1 MTQQTY
7 ATKEQLLDK
16 AQSLAGFTLGE
27 LAAQYQS
34 ELPQHLLREKGRIGQ
49 FFEYLLGATSGSLA
63 QPDFLELGIELKT
76 LPIDSS
82 GRPLESTYVSV
93 VPLTELHGL
102 TWHNSVVRH
111 KLMQVLWIPILAERT
126 IPVAQRQ
133 VAMPFIWQ
141 PNTQQE
147 SLLRK
152 DFEDT
157 IETVAMGQIEQ
168 IDARFGEVMQV
179 RPKAANAKALT
190 EAVGPEGEMI
200 KTLPRGFYL
209 RSSFTRQIINNYFA
223 K

>member
-1 MTQQTY
+1 MTHPTY
-7 ATKEQLLDK
+7 STKQELLTK

-27 LAAQYQS
+27 LAERYHS

-63 QPDFLELGIELKT
+63 QPDFVELGVELKT

-93 VPLTELHGL
+93 VPLKDLHGL
-102 TWHNSVVRH
+102 NWHNSVVRH

-126 IPVAQRQ
+126 IPVEQRQ

-141 PNTQQE
+141 PNAQQE

-157 IETVAMGQIEQ
+157 IDTVAMGQIEQ

-190 EAVGPEGEMI
+190 EAIGPEGEMI

-209 RSSFTRQIINNYFA
+209 RPSFTREILTSFFIQ
-223 K
+223 

>member
-7 ATKEQLLDK
+7 ATKQELLDK

-27 LAAQYQS
+27 LAMQYQS

-76 LPIDSS
+76 LPIDSA

-93 VPLTELHGL
+93 VPLKDLHGL
-102 TWHNSVVRH
+102 NWHNSVVRH

-126 IPVAQRQ
+126 IPVEKRQ

-141 PNTQQE
+141 PTSRQE
-147 SLLRK
+147 NLLRK
-152 DFEDT
+152 DFEDA

-168 IDARFGEVMQV
+168 IDARYGEVMQV

-190 EAVGPEGEMI
+190 EAIGPDGEMI

-209 RSSFTRQIINNYFA
+209 RPSFTRQILENNFS
-223 K
+223 

>member
-1 MTQQTY
+1 M
-7 ATKEQLLDK
+7 
-16 AQSLAGFTLGE
+16 
-27 LAAQYQS
+27 
-34 ELPQHLLREKGRIGQ
+34 
-49 FFEYLLGATSGSLA
+49 LGATSGSLA
-63 QPDFLELGIELKT
+63 QPDFLELGVELKT
-76 LPIDSS
+76 LPIDST

-93 VPLTELHGL
+93 VPLKDLHGL

-126 IPVAQRQ
+126 IPVEHRQ

-141 PNTQQE
+141 PNSQQE

-190 EAVGPEGEMI
+190 EAIGPEGEMI

-209 RSSFTRQIINNYFA
+209 RPSFTRQILSNQFV
-223 K
+223 

>member
-1 MTQQTY
+1 MNHQTY
-7 ATKEQLLDK
+7 ATQQELLEK
-16 AQSLAGFTLGE
+16 AQSLSGFTLGE
-27 LAAQYQS
+27 LAEKYQS
-34 ELPQHLLREKGRIGQ
+34 ELPSHLLREKGRIGQ

-63 QPDFLELGIELKT
+63 QPDFVELGVELKT

-93 VPLTELHGL
+93 VPLKDLQGLH
-102 TWHNSVVRH
+102 WHNSVVRH
-111 KLMQVLWIPILAERT
+111 KLLKVLWIPILAERT
-126 IPVAQRQ
+126 IPIEQRQ

-141 PNTQQE
+141 PTAQQE

-157 IETVAMGQIEQ
+157 IETVALGQIEQ

-190 EAVGPEGEMI
+190 EAIGPEGETI

-209 RSSFTRQIINNYFA
+209 RPSFTGEIIINTFD
-223 K
+223 

>member
-1 MTQQTY
+1 MNQQTY
-7 ATKEQLLDK
+7 ATQQELLEK
-16 AQSLAGFTLGE
+16 AQSLSGFTLGE
-27 LAAQYQS
+27 LAEKYQS
-34 ELPQHLLREKGRIGQ
+34 ELPSHLLREKGRIGQ

-63 QPDFLELGIELKT
+63 QPDFVELGVELKT

-93 VPLTELHGL
+93 VPLKDLQGLH
-102 TWHNSVVRH
+102 WHNSVVRH
-111 KLMQVLWIPILAERT
+111 KLLKVLWIPILAERT
-126 IPVAQRQ
+126 IPIVQRQ

-141 PNTQQE
+141 PTAQQE
-147 SLLRK
+147 NLLRK

-157 IETVAMGQIEQ
+157 IETVALGQIEQ

-190 EAVGPEGEMI
+190 EAIGPEGETI

-209 RSSFTRQIINNYFA
+209 RPSFTRHILEASFS
-223 K
+223 

>member
-7 ATKEQLLDK
+7 ATKQELLDK

-27 LAAQYQS
+27 LAAQYRS

-63 QPDFLELGIELKT
+63 QPDFLELGVELKT
-76 LPIDSS
+76 LPIDST

-93 VPLTELHGL
+93 VPLKDLHGL
-102 TWHNSVVRH
+102 NWHNSVVRH

-126 IPVAQRQ
+126 IPVEHRQ

-141 PNTQQE
+141 PTIDQE
-147 SLLRK
+147 KALRK
-152 DFEDT
+152 DFEDV

-190 EAVGPEGEMI
+190 EAIGPEGEMI

-209 RSSFTRQIINNYFA
+209 RPSFTRQIIEEFFVQ
-223 K
+223 

>member
-1 MTQQTY
+1 MNQQTY
-7 ATKEQLLDK
+7 ATQQELLEK
-16 AQSLAGFTLGE
+16 AQSLSGFTLGE
-27 LAAQYQS
+27 LAEKYQS
-34 ELPQHLLREKGRIGQ
+34 ELPSHLLREKGRIGQ

-63 QPDFLELGIELKT
+63 QPDFVELGVELKT
-76 LPIDSS
+76 LPIDSY

-93 VPLTELHGL
+93 VPLKDLQGLH
-102 TWHNSVVRH
+102 WHNSVVRH
-111 KLMQVLWIPILAERT
+111 KLLNVLWIPILAERT
-126 IPVAQRQ
+126 IPVEQRQ

-141 PNTQQE
+141 PTAHQE

-157 IETVAMGQIEQ
+157 IETVALGQIEQ

-190 EAVGPEGEMI
+190 EAIGPEGETI

-209 RSSFTRQIINNYFA
+209 RPSFTRQILDVTFT
-223 K
+223 

>member
-1 MTQQTY
+1 MTQQIY
-7 ATKEQLLDK
+7 ATKQELLDK

-27 LAAQYQS
+27 LAAQSRS

-76 LPIDSS
+76 LPIDSA

-93 VPLTELHGL
+93 VPLKELHGL
-102 TWHNSVVRH
+102 NWHNSVVRH

-126 IPVAQRQ
+126 IPVEHRQ

-141 PNTQQE
+141 PSAQQE

-179 RPKAANAKALT
+179 RPKAANARALT
-190 EAVGPEGEMI
+190 EAIGPEGEMI

-209 RSSFTRQIINNYFA
+209 RPSFTHHIILNNFS
-223 K
+223 